1 MPLYELYCENC
12 GATKEQFLKL
22 DESEPVCEC
31 GQQMKKAMSAPAFH
45 LLGKNWA
52 RDNYGL
58 KKEKKIKGA
67 KNDK

>member
-1 MPLYELYCENC
+1 MPLFDLYCENC

-45 LLGKNWA
+45 LKGKCWA
-52 RDNYGL
+52 TDGYSYN
-58 KKEKKIKGA
+58 KSKG
-67 KNDK
+67 KDK